1 MIILETKQSVQCCRS
16 AGRPNGVHTKFLWH
30 ADFQDIVRYQLNWE
44 KQLREVRESWKVL
57 GELTEEPCGTGW
69 AAGVGRLG
77 GRAGTG
83 KVWKGSTELV
93 VEWEAEGK
101 TSQRW
106 HWGGSLEEWV
116 DKMSCRR
123 LWDQSEHDSAWL
135 GELSACVIS
144 SLRHRLM
151 VWIVC
156 RGRPAPVLEALQW
169 HSREQ
174 IKDLVE
180 KVTCINWKIVPEYRG
195 RLMVIC
201 GHFCSGSRAL
211 L

>member
-16 AGRPNGVHTKFLWH
+16 IGGPNGVHTKFLWH
-30 ADFQDIVRYQLNWE
+30 ADSQDILRYQLWLNRE

-106 HWGGSLEEWV
+106 HGGGAWRSGWIKCPV
-116 DKMSCRR
+116 DACETKVSMTQLGWESSRPVW
-123 LWDQSEHDSAWL
+123 LAHYGTDSWCGSYAEDSQPL
-135 GELSACVIS
+135 C
-144 SLRHRLM
+144 
-151 VWIVC
+151 
-156 RGRPAPVLEALQW
+156 
-169 HSREQ
+169 
-174 IKDLVE
+174 
-180 KVTCINWKIVPEYRG
+180 WK
-195 RLMVIC
+195 
-201 GHFCSGSRAL
+201 HCSGTAESRLRIL
-211 L
+211 LKRWLVQTERSFQNTGES

>member
-30 ADFQDIVRYQLNWE
+30 ADSQDIVRYQLNWE
-44 KQLREVRESWKVL
+44 KQLRGSE
-57 GELTEEPCGTGW
+57 GELEGARGVDRGALGW

-106 HWGGSLEEWV
+106 HGGGAWRSGWIKCPV
-116 DKMSCRR
+116 DACETKVSMTQLGWESSRPVW
-123 LWDQSEHDSAWL
+123 LAHYGTDSWCGSYAEDGQPL
-135 GELSACVIS
+135 C
-144 SLRHRLM
+144 
-151 VWIVC
+151 
-156 RGRPAPVLEALQW
+156 
-169 HSREQ
+169 
-174 IKDLVE
+174 
-180 KVTCINWKIVPEYRG
+180 WK
-195 RLMVIC
+195 
-201 GHFCSGSRAL
+201 HCSGTAESRLRIL
-211 L
+211 LKRWLV